1 MGRRTFTRTFRKE
14 TGMSFATWRQN
25 VRLVDALS
33 RLATGHSVTA
43 TALDV
48 GYNSPSAFTAMFRR
62 TFGVPP
68 THYLVDQP
76 AQPLTATP

>member
-1 MGRRTFTRTFRKE
+1 
-14 TGMSFATWRQN
+14 GMSFATWRQN

-33 RLATGHSVTA
+33 RLATGHSVTS

-48 GYNSPSAFTAMFRR
+48 GYSSPSAFTAMFRR

-68 THYLVDQP
+68 THYLVDEPPQ
-76 AQPLTATP
+76 ALTAAQ

>member
-1 MGRRTFTRTFRKE
+1 
-14 TGMSFATWRQN
+14 
-25 VRLVDALS
+25 
-33 RLATGHSVTA
+33 
-43 TALDV
+43 
-48 GYNSPSAFTAMFRR
+48 MFRR